1 MLIASKSPRHLTH
14 ILFALFALFF
24 VQKAWQLSLKALG
37 DLFNLGRKKKKK
49 KIGPKV
55 GYKLRFFAQ

>member
-14 ILFALFALFF
+14 LFCLLSLHSFF

-37 DLFNLGRKKKKK
+37 DLFNLGKK

-55 GYKLRFFAQ
+55 GNIN

>member
-14 ILFALFALFF
+14 ILFAFSTLFF

-37 DLFNLGRKKKKK
+37 DLFQPWEKKLDQ
-49 KIGPKV
+49 
-55 GYKLRFFAQ
+55 KLAIN

>member
-14 ILFALFALFF
+14 ALFALFTLFF

-37 DLFNLGRKKKKK
+37 GTFSTLGKK
-49 KIGPKV
+49 KIGPKSW
-55 GYKLRFFAQ
+55 L